1 MAPRMSNRVLM
12 CEPEYFDVVDVKN
25 EFMRTNV
32 GSVDRLAAAAQ
43 WAALREAFE
52 HNGIAVELVPPVAGC
67 EDMVFTANPCFNGRR
82 ANGEPVC
89 VPSRMAFPSRYPEV
103 DAHREWFASHGYT
116 IVELPQEVTRCE
128 GGGDAVWHPGRSL
141 IWAGV
146 GQRTERRAHD
156 ALAAIFG
163 VQVLSLELADP
174 RFYHLDT
181 CFCALDERTA
191 LIYPGGFTEDGLRL
205 IRGMFDD
212 VIAVDEEEARN
223 SFTCNAAAFEGGT
236 VVLQRG
242 AARTAEQLR
251 RRGYTVVEVETGEFM
266 KSGGSVFC
274 MKAALY

>member
-1 MAPRMSNRVLM
+1 MSNRVLM
-12 CEPEYFDVVDVKN
+12 CPPEYFDVVDVKN
-25 EFMRTNV
+25 DFMRSNV
-32 GSVDRLAAAAQ
+32 GGVDRALAGVQ
-43 WAALREAFE
+43 WQALREAFE
-52 HNGIAVELVPPVAGC
+52 RNGIAVELVPAVPGC
-67 EDMVFTANPCFNGRR
+67 EDMVFTANPAFNGRR

-89 VPSRMAFPSRYPEV
+89 VPSRMAFPSRYREV
-103 DAHREWFASHGYT
+103 DAHREWFASRGYT
-116 IVELPQEVTRCE
+116 IVELPPDVTRCE

-141 IWAGV
+141 IWAAV

-163 VQVLSLELADP
+163 VQVLSLDLADP

-212 VIAVDEEEARN
+212 VIVVEEEEARG
-223 SFTCNAAAFEGGT
+223 SFTCNAAAFEGGI

-242 AARTAEQLR
+242 APRAAEQLR
-251 RRGYTVVEVETGEFM
+251 ERGYTVVEVETGEFM

-274 MKAALY
+274 MKAALC